1 MMFLPQENKC
11 KVLEIVLHDLERNQC
26 KMMALI
32 CFRMLTGVTMRNM
45 KMQPP
50 KPMLMLTQGAQKSNA
65 EEEEERKVLVP
76 TK

>member
-32 CFRMLTGVTMRNM
+32 CFRMLTRCAYIDQHVHCQYINNFLIWAKCVALDGDNNKKV
-45 KMQPP
+45 
-50 KPMLMLTQGAQKSNA
+50 G
-65 EEEEERKVLVP
+65 EEL
-76 TK
+76 